1 MLTRLLPPIRIH
13 IWGGLGSQL
22 YAWALYIDLLEHF
35 PHRKVNLVFHNGGVT
50 RRNPDIA
57 HFFHSD
63 SVGVVRDFDRQSHEE
78 VVKRPRFQ
86 VRKLGRAVA
95 SRVLTFSG
103 FLSSCEEVDSIESLK
118 PWVLEIRGHYSY
130 RKIKHSTVNEIY
142 QQLIG
147 ACEVDSPR
155 AYIGVHDRLGDLM
168 SLDSKGPTPVEAL
181 TTEIRKAIQQ
191 NPKLSVKVFSDSIED
206 AQKRLELLSGFS
218 EFEYIDV
225 DPTLTIHSLVRS
237 EFFVG
242 TSSKISLWVVI
253 FRNSAFRGK
262 KSAMPSNLQMNLISN
277 IGIIE
282 TISYY

>member
-35 PHRKVNLVFHNGGVT
+35 PYRKVKLVFHNGGVT

-57 HFFHSD
+57 HFFNSD
-63 SVGVVRDFDRQSHEE
+63 SVEVVRDFGRKSHEE
-78 VVKRPRFQ
+78 VVKRPRLQ
-86 VRKLGRAVA
+86 IRNLVRAIA
-95 SRVLTFSG
+95 SRFLTISG

-142 QQLIG
+142 RQLID
-147 ACEVDSPR
+147 ANEVESAR
-155 AYIGVHDRLGDLM
+155 NYIGVHDRLGDLL

-181 TTEIRKAIQQ
+181 TAEISNAIQQ
-191 NPKLSVKVFSDSIED
+191 NPKLSVKVFSDSIEE
-206 AQKRLELLSGFS
+206 AKKRLGLLSGFS

-225 DPTLTIHSLVRS
+225 DPTLTILSLVRS
-237 EFFVG
+237 EYFVG

-253 FRNSAFRGK
+253 FRNSAFSGE
-262 KSAMPSNLQMNLISN
+262 KSTMPSNLQMNLISN
-277 IGIIE
+277 IGFRQN
-282 TISYY
+282 ISYY